1 MMKPCQSYIN
11 QSIQKRGNTR
21 DKREGPM
28 SQKTKEPP
36 KRENHKGNIKF
47 PNPLLSLEAYQIR
60 KGEDLAYQIKKGK
73 DLLKGHLALKNPH
86 LLQQHVSK

>member
-21 DKREGPM
+21 DKREGP
-28 SQKTKEPP
+28 SKS
-36 KRENHKGNIKF
+36 ENHKGNIKF
-47 PNPLLSLEAYQIR
+47 PNPLLLLEAYQIR
-60 KGEDLAYQIKKGK
+60 KGEDLAYQIKKRE

-86 LLQQHVSK
+86 LLLQHVLK